1 MKQPV
6 PNKYTKEEIATLKIF
21 SAYASKTGDKMG
33 SKGYNARLSNLTSN
47 IRSEMAKTKKPV
59 ASVVAP
65 AKTVVAAKPSLRDI
79 KAKKDA
85 DQKAKNA
92 ERLAEIKRNN
102 AAQKAKTNPDGTK
115 KK

>member
-1 MKQPV
+1 MTPD
-6 PNKYTKEEIATLKIF
+6 EIATLKIF
-21 SAYASKTGDKMG
+21 AKYASTSKGKTSYKSG
-33 SKGYNARLSNLTSN
+33 SKEFNTKLADLVSN
-47 IRSEMAKTKKPV
+47 ISYERAKTPKPAATKPIV
-59 ASVVAP
+59 A
-65 AKTVVAAKPSLRDI
+65 AKPVVAAKPSLRDI

-102 AAQKAKTNPDGTK
+102 AAQKAKNNPDGTK

>member
-79 KAKKDA
+79 KASKDA
-85 DQKAKNA
+85 AQKVKNDA
-92 ERLAEIKRNN
+92 RKAEIARRN
-102 AAQKAKTNPDGTK
+102 AAQKAKSNSDGTK

>member
-1 MKQPV
+1 MAAKKLTPQ
-6 PNKYTKEEIATLKIF
+6 EIATLKIF
-21 SAYASKTGDKMG
+21 SAYASKSGDKAG
-33 SKGYNARLSNLTSN
+33 SKGYNARLADLTSN
-47 IRSEMAKTKKPV
+47 IRYEMAKTPKPV
-59 ASVVAP
+59 AATP
-65 AKTVVAAKPSLRDI
+65 AKTAVAAKPSLRDI

-92 ERLAEIKRNN
+92 ERLAEIARRN